1 MLFLSEKID
10 FRRDIDMKRTVRN
23 ISVFLLALLLLVG
36 AVSCGS
42 VAEIKSTKEESAVVA
57 TCGEHEVRYEEL
69 RYVVLTCKE
78 ELKARYGEDIFADAE
93 SAARYE
99 DELWERVSY
108 YLCQSYSILDACL
121 DKKIKP
127 NSNAVKRDVREYV
140 DETAELLGGVDA
152 YKEYL
157 EAAYM
162 TDRVFRL
169 YASIMSCQYRYF
181 DEFAPEIEKESYDAV
196 LAHEGFVHTIS
207 IFVKNDAG
215 EDLGENRA
223 IAEDIR
229 AKIEG
234 GKSLES
240 FVGSKYNQD
249 TSDCEYYFVT
259 GYMDEAY
266 ETAAFALDI
275 DEVSGVVETR
285 DGFYIIKRLPIEAQ
299 YVENHMDELMQI
311 YQVAAMNRIFA
322 EKQEALSLVLNE
334 EGKKLSLWAM
344 E

>member
-1 MLFLSEKID
+1 
-10 FRRDIDMKRTVRN
+10 MKRIVRN
-23 ISVFLLALLLLVG
+23 ICVFLLTAVLLVS
-36 AVSCGS
+36 AASCGS
-42 VAEIKSTKEESAVVA
+42 VAEIKSTKEEATVVA
-57 TCGEHEVRYEEL
+57 TCGEHEVRFEEL
-69 RYVVLTCKE
+69 RYIVLTCKE
-78 ELKARYGEDIFADAE
+78 EMKARYGEEIFADAQ
-93 SAARYE
+93 SAALYE

-108 YLCQSYSILDACL
+108 YLCQSYSVLDACL
-121 DKKIKP
+121 ERGIKP
-127 NSNAVKRDVREYV
+127 TSGAVKREVREYV
-140 DETAELLGGVDA
+140 DETVEILGGIDE
-152 YKEYL
+152 YKAYL
-157 EAAYM
+157 EATYM

-181 DEFAPEIEKESYDAV
+181 DELAPEIEKESYDAV
-196 LAHEGFVHTIS
+196 LAHEGLVHTIS
-207 IFVKNDAG
+207 IFVKHDVG
-215 EDLGENRA
+215 EDLAENRA

-249 TSDCEYYFVT
+249 TSDCEYYFVK

-266 ETAAFALDI
+266 EAAAFALDI
-275 DEVSGVVETR
+275 DEVSGVVEVR
-285 DGFYIIKRLPIEAQ
+285 DGFYIIKRLPVEAR
-299 YVENHMDELMQI
+299 YVENNIDELMQI
-311 YQVAAMNRIFA
+311 YQIAEMNRIFA

>member
-1 MLFLSEKID
+1 
-10 FRRDIDMKRTVRN
+10 MKRTVQN
-23 ISVFLLALLLLVG
+23 ISIFVLVLVLLASV
-36 AVSCGS
+36 VSCGS
-42 VAEIKSTKEESAVVA
+42 VGEIKSTKEEATVVA
-57 TCGEHEVRYEEL
+57 MCGEHEVRFEEL
-69 RYVVLTCKE
+69 RYVALTCKE

-93 SAARYE
+93 SAAFYE

-121 DKKIKP
+121 DRKIKP
-127 NSNAVKRDVREYV
+127 DSSAVKRDVREYV
-140 DETAELLGGVDA
+140 DETAEILGGVDEYKA
-152 YKEYL
+152 YLK
-157 EAAYM
+157 AAYM
-162 TDRVFRL
+162 TDWVFRF

-207 IFVKNDAG
+207 IFVKHDAG
-215 EDLGENRA
+215 EDFEENRA

-229 AKIEG
+229 AKIAG

-249 TSDCEYYFVT
+249 TSDCEYYFVKD
-259 GYMDEAY
+259 YMDEAY
-266 ETAAFALDI
+266 EAAAFALDI
-275 DEVSGVVETR
+275 DEVSDVVEVR
-285 DGFYIIKRLPIEAQ
+285 DGFYIIKRLPLEAQ
-299 YVENHMDELMQI
+299 YVENNIDELMQI

-322 EKQEALSLVLNE
+322 EKQEVLSLVLNE
-334 EGKKLSLWAM
+334 EGKKLSFSAM